1 MLVRHG
7 ESETAAR
14 GIVGGDAPLT
24 ERGRVQARELRRE
37 LAAYPFDLCLTS
49 GALRARETAALALAE
64 RDVRIEVVRELGDIA
79 FGEFDGKP
87 LDVYRDWIASHS
99 PAERAPGGESRVD
112 TLRRFTRALRDVLA
126 RPEAHVL
133 VVGHGLMLSALQEE
147 RPSPIV
153 AGVRYGS
160 FLRLTRRE
168 LERALARVERWCEA
182 PAW

>member
-1 MLVRHG
+1 M
-7 ESETAAR
+7 
-14 GIVGGDAPLT
+14 
-24 ERGRVQARELRRE
+24 
-37 LAAYPFDLCLTS
+37 
-49 GALRARETAALALAE
+49 
-64 RDVRIEVVRELGDIA
+64 
-79 FGEFDGKP
+79 
-87 LDVYRDWIASHS
+87 
-99 PAERAPGGESRVD
+99 D